1 MDTGRSRPSS
11 RWAGSVSAGKTAV
24 PTRSIPRVALTVDE
38 ACASLGVSR
47 DHFERHIMGKLR
59 IVYSGR
65 RRLVPLKELEGWADR
80 EATIPGR

>member
-1 MDTGRSRPSS
+1 METGRSRPLS
-11 RWAGSVSAGKTAV
+11 RRVGSVSASKTIT

>member
-1 MDTGRSRPSS
+1 METGRSRPSS
-11 RWAGSVSAGKTAV
+11 RRAGSVSKTIA
-24 PTRSIPRVALTVDE
+24 PTRSIPRVALTIDE

-47 DHFERHIMGKLR
+47 DHFERHIMGQLR

-65 RRLVPLKELEGWADR
+65 RRLVPLKEIEGWAER